1 MDEELGSP
9 KDAFANALSLLEDQR
24 TDLAERQ
31 LREILD
37 EHPDEVN
44 SLRLLGVLRLAA
56 DDVKAAIDHLGRAV
70 ALAPGF
76 DQATLDLG
84 RAYRASGR
92 LGEAIELLRKLC
104 AGRPKS
110 GEAWQ
115 ALGDALIEQGD
126 IDGGRDAF
134 RRAARLD
141 PHAPRIGEALEHLR
155 RNRRQRAEAVFRDVL
170 KANPDHI
177 HALVGLA
184 NIALDA
190 GVVEDAERLLRRAQA
205 LAPNLDTIWR
215 GWSRA
220 HSERADHPAA
230 QAAAERAVALAP
242 DAADCW
248 TMLGTVQAWGL
259 KPEAAKSAFERSLA
273 LKADQPRVALS
284 LGHVLKTLGERPA
297 CEAAYRRAVAM
308 DPSLGEAFWSLA
320 DLKTY
325 RFGDGEI
332 DQMRDGLAR
341 NRLPPTERAAFHFA
355 LGKALEDRNEA
366 DSAFEHYAAG
376 NAIKHRV
383 EPFDGAAFTAQRER
397 IEHTL
402 TADFLAA
409 LDRGGEHSRAG
420 AQAAAVTPIFVVGMP
435 RSGSTLVEQ
444 ILASHSAVRG
454 TMELPQILTYV
465 REFGADGGYPQAL
478 EALTPADFE
487 ALGERYLR
495 ETQPFR
501 GDAAWF
507 IDKMP
512 NNFIHLGL
520 IRAMLP
526 QAVFIDARR
535 EPMDCCFS
543 IFKQN
548 FARGQAFSYDL
559 RVLGAYYQDYLRL
572 MRHWRQALPGAAWRC
587 QYEELVASPEDQVRQ
602 MLHHCGLGYEAACL
616 RFHET
621 RRAVRTASAEQVRQ
635 PLYQSSVG
643 AWRRFERQL
652 QPLREAL
659 GPALNDYIE

>member
-1 MDEELGSP
+1 
-9 KDAFANALSLLEDQR
+9 
-24 TDLAERQ
+24 
-31 LREILD
+31 
-37 EHPDEVN
+37 
-44 SLRLLGVLRLAA
+44 
-56 DDVKAAIDHLGRAV
+56 
-70 ALAPGF
+70 
-76 DQATLDLG
+76 
-84 RAYRASGR
+84 
-92 LGEAIELLRKLC
+92 
-104 AGRPKS
+104 
-110 GEAWQ
+110 
-115 ALGDALIEQGD
+115 
-126 IDGGRDAF
+126 
-134 RRAARLD
+134 
-141 PHAPRIGEALEHLR
+141 
-155 RNRRQRAEAVFRDVL
+155 
-170 KANPDHI
+170 
-177 HALVGLA
+177 
-184 NIALDA
+184 
-190 GVVEDAERLLRRAQA
+190 
-205 LAPNLDTIWR
+205 
-215 GWSRA
+215 
-220 HSERADHPAA
+220 
-230 QAAAERAVALAP
+230 
-242 DAADCW
+242 
-248 TMLGTVQAWGL
+248 
-259 KPEAAKSAFERSLA
+259 
-273 LKADQPRVALS
+273 
-284 LGHVLKTLGERPA
+284 
-297 CEAAYRRAVAM
+297 
-308 DPSLGEAFWSLA
+308 
-320 DLKTY
+320 
-325 RFGDGEI
+325 
-332 DQMRDGLAR
+332 
-341 NRLPPTERAAFHFA
+341 
-355 LGKALEDRNEA
+355 
-366 DSAFEHYAAG
+366 
-376 NAIKHRV
+376 
-383 EPFDGAAFTAQRER
+383 
-397 IEHTL
+397 
-402 TADFLAA
+402 
-409 LDRGGEHSRAG
+409 
-420 AQAAAVTPIFVVGMP
+420 
-435 RSGSTLVEQ
+435 
-444 ILASHSAVRG
+444 
-454 TMELPQILTYV
+454 MELPQILTYV

-602 MLHHCGLGYEAACL
+602 LLRHCGLGYEAACL